1 MSKVHEYKQSNRTL
15 ESQTGTSSQRI
26 WLLQF
31 KACDFDLVGYSIPG
45 GNNWESDFRSKQTT
59 ARRPVL
65 SLEFCHYL
73 TKKLEPD
80 SCNVC
85 RVSIVKERIGIT
97 NTVSMQV
104 AEPIKK

>member
-1 MSKVHEYKQSNRTL
+1 MILILWDTVFQVEITGRVTL
-15 ESQTGTSSQRI
+15 E
-26 WLLQF
+26 
-31 KACDFDLVGYSIPG
+31 V
-45 GNNWESDFRSKQTT
+45 SKQL
-59 ARRPVL
+59 PGDL
-65 SLEFCHYL
+65 YFSLEFCHYL